1 MVKRAEDAGCPAL
14 VMTVDGFGGRN
25 AETSERLAKTDIQ
38 NCLDCHVT
46 SNNGR
51 LLPPPGSW
59 PMTAGIED
67 YGRNTERPT
76 WQHVDRLKKLTKMKL
91 VLKGIETRE
100 DARLCKEHGVDG
112 IVVSNHGGR
121 ATEDLAAHH
130 RKPSGGDR
138 WRGRPDEDH
147 GGRRFSPGHGCL

>member
-1 MVKRAEDAGCPAL
+1 MSSARDDGGWFRRQKCGNIGAFGENRHPKLPGLPCHQQQRAFA
-14 VMTVDGFGGRN
+14 
-25 AETSERLAKTDIQ
+25 
-38 NCLDCHVT
+38 
-46 SNNGR
+46 
-51 LLPPPGSW
+51 PPPGSW

-112 IVVSNHGGR
+112 DRGVEPWRPRHRRSS
-121 ATEDLAAHH
+121 AHH
-130 RKPSGGDR
+130 RKPTGGDR

-147 GGRRFSPGHGCL
+147 G